1 MNALAGDDDAHSSGS
16 GGTTRQRKKRPTD
29 DEDPHQRV
37 AGSTAKGEAS
47 RPDIEVRQRAKSL
60 QNNAHPPPPPAG
72 SCSYDAPLQTQFR
85 QKIV

>member
-1 MNALAGDDDAHSSGS
+1 MTRTLAAA

-60 QNNAHPPPPPAG
+60 QNNAHPPAG